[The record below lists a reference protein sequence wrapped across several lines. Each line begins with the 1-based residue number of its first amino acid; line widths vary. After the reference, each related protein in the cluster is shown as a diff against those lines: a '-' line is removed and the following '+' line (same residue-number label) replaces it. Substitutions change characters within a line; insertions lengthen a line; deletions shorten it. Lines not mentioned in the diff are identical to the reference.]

1 VPFLADR
8 PFGLGHLGIS
18 FGICPR
24 QRSCRT
30 RQDLVPNSVDSLIW
44 GSKVSALDAA
54 PRGQQLSGFGR
65 EYTPA
70 TMGDPQNAN
79 SNAQVSMFNNL
90 LGFFSN
96 DIGIDLGTANT
107 LVYVKDHGIVLREPS
122 VVAVQQGTNKVLAVG
137 DEAKRML
144 GRTPGNIVAI
154 RPLKDGVIADFE
166 VTEAMLRHFIS
177 KVHNRRRMVRP
188 RVVIAVP
195 SGITEVEKRAVKDSA
210 THAGA
215 REVYLIEEPM
225 AAAIGCGLPVQDA
238 AGNMIIDVGGGTTEV
253 ALISLSGIVFSRS
266 VRVAGDELD
275 EAVINY
281 MKRAYNLMIGER
293 TAEDIKIKIGSA
305 YKMEKELSME
315 VKGRDLVA
323 GLPKTISISSQEVRE
338 AVVEPVS
345 TIVDSVRITLER
357 CPPELSA
364 DLVDRGLVL
373 AGGGALLRGL
383 DKLLQ
388 EETGLTVHVAED
400 PLSAVAEGTG
410 RALQE
415 LRFLRAVASRDRSS
429 NTH

>member
-1 VPFLADR
+1 MFNGL
-8 PFGLGHLGIS
+8 FGL
-18 FGICPR
+18 
-24 QRSCRT
+24 
-30 RQDLVPNSVDSLIW
+30 
-44 GSKVSALDAA
+44 
-54 PRGQQLSGFGR
+54 
-65 EYTPA
+65 
-70 TMGDPQNAN
+70 
-79 SNAQVSMFNNL
+79 
-90 LGFFSN
+90 FSN

-122 VVAVQQGTNKVLAVG
+122 VVAVQAGTNKVLSVG

-166 VTEAMLRHFIS
+166 ITEAMLRHFIA
-177 KVHNRRRMVRP
+177 KVHNRRKMVRP

-210 THAGA
+210 TRAGA

-225 AAAIGCGLPVQDA
+225 AAAIGVGLPVQDA
-238 AGNMIIDVGGGTTEV
+238 AGNMIIDIGGGTTEV

-275 EAVINY
+275 EAIMNY

-293 TAEDIKIKIGSA
+293 TAEEIKIKIGSA
-305 YKMEKELSME
+305 YPIEKETTME

-323 GLPKTISISSQEVRE
+323 GLPKTLTITSQEVRE
-338 AVVEPVS
+338 ALLEPIDA
-345 TIVDSVRITLER
+345 IVDSVRVTLER

-383 DKLLQ
+383 DKLLT
-388 EETGLTVHVAED
+388 EETGLPGPRGRGSPERR
-400 PLSAVAEGTG
+400 GRG
-410 RALQE
+410 NRRALNE
-415 LRFLRAVASRDRSS
+415 MKFLRQVATTDRQWNIDQQSAS
-429 NTH
+429 